1 MKSKIKTAIP
11 FIVIFL
17 VLLVTS
23 SCATVRLN
31 PSNRAEQVTVTFDKT
46 IK

>member
-1 MKSKIKTAIP
+1 MKSKTETTVKTLAI
-11 FIVIFL
+11 IL

-31 PSNRAEQVTVTFDKT
+31 PSNRAGQVTVTFDKT